1 MIKFGLIIVWMK
13 SCWREFWGIIQLRD
27 TLNMF
32 LIFVP
37 EHINYK
43 TSHSWNLC
51 RTFYSSQ
58 AYINSCYSMIQ
69 CNDKTI
75 FSCSIMEG
83 LFKLQTKNSH
93 LWQSILVRCFMSST
107 GGGVGGFMQA
117 GESEPWFDTTSV
129 WGWAIWI
136 SRVCKV
142 IGMEGV
148 GGRGFQL
155 VRALHCSWYD
165 ASWWEAV

>member
-1 MIKFGLIIVWMK
+1 MS
-13 SCWREFWGIIQLRD
+13 SCNF
-27 TLNMF
+27 
-32 LIFVP
+32 
-37 EHINYK
+37 
-43 TSHSWNLC
+43 
-51 RTFYSSQ
+51 
-58 AYINSCYSMIQ
+58 
-69 CNDKTI
+69 
-75 FSCSIMEG
+75 MEG
-83 LFKLQTKNSH
+83 LLKLQTKNSH
-93 LWQSILVRCFMSST
+93 LLQGVLVSCFVSST
-107 GGGVGGFMQA
+107 GGGVGGFIQA